1 MTTKAKAAI
10 LYEVGGP
17 WKIEE
22 ITVND
27 PIAGEVQVALTS
39 SGLCHSDEHLLTGD
53 MPSAIP
59 IIGGHEGAGV
69 VTKIGPGVT
78 DLVVGDHVVF
88 SFMPSCGKCHWCSIG
103 KTNLCDAGA
112 TIVTGDGTF
121 NAFDSHGVGLAK
133 MCGVGTFANHLNA
146 KVESCVRIEKD
157 IPLKQAALVGCGV
170 TTGWG
175 SSVYA
180 GEVKV
185 GDNVVVIGCGG
196 IGANAI
202 QGARAAGAKNIV
214 AVDPVAFKREKAM
227 EFGATHTA
235 SSMDE
240 AFGILQ
246 TLSRGV
252 MADKAIYT
260 VGVADGN
267 DMAQVMSLIS
277 KGGRMVITAVAPM
290 FNTEVKM
297 NLFELTIYQKE
308 VRGALFGGGSPRAD
322 IPRLL
327 GLYQAGQL
335 KLDELITRT
344 YTLEEINEGYQDMR
358 DGKNIRGMIVY

>member
-1 MTTKAKAAI
+1 MTTNARAAI

-17 WKIEE
+17 WKVEDI
-22 ITVND
+22 VLDD
-27 PIAGEVQVALTS
+27 PKNGEVQVALTS

-69 VTKIGPGVT
+69 ITHIGPDVQH
-78 DLVVGDHVVF
+78 LAVGDHVVF
-88 SFMPSCGKCHWCSIG
+88 SFMPSCGRCHWCSIG
-103 KTNLCDAGA
+103 KTNLCDSGA
-112 TIVTGDGTF
+112 TIVTGDGTY
-121 NAFDSHGVGLAK
+121 NVHSKDGVGLAK
-133 MCGVGTFANHLNA
+133 MCGLGTFASHVNA
-146 KVESCVRIEKD
+146 KVESCIKIDDD

-175 SSVYA
+175 SSVYSA
-180 GEVKV
+180 EVKP

-196 IGANAI
+196 IGSNAI
-202 QGARAAGAKNIV
+202 QGAKIAGAKNIV

-227 EFGATHTA
+227 EFGATHA
-235 SSMDE
+235 VANMDE
-240 AFGILQ
+240 AFGVLQ
-246 TLSRGV
+246 ELSRGV

-260 VGVADGN
+260 VGVADGQE
-267 DMAQVMSLIS
+267 MAQVMSLIS

-322 IPRLL
+322 IPKLL
-327 GLYQAGQL
+327 SLYQAGQL

-344 YTLEEINEGYQDMR
+344 YTLDEINEGYQDMR

>member
-1 MTTKAKAAI
+1 MKGKAAV

-17 WKIEE
+17 WKVEDID
-22 ITVND
+22 VSD
-27 PIAGEVQVALTS
+27 PGPGEVQVRLVS

-53 MPSAIP
+53 MPSALP
-59 IIGGHEGAGV
+59 IIGGHEGAGEV
-69 VTKIGPGVT
+69 IAVGEGVR
-78 DLVVGDHVVF
+78 DLAVGDHVVF
-88 SFMPSCGKCHWCSIG
+88 GFIPSCGKCHWCSIG

-112 TIVTGDGTF
+112 TILMGDGTF
-121 NAFDSHGVGLAK
+121 NAHNSDGVGLAK
-133 MCGVGTFANHLNA
+133 MCGIGTFATVLNA
-146 KVESCVRIEKD
+146 KVESCIKIDSD
-157 IPLKQAALVGCGV
+157 IPLKQASLVGCGV

-175 SSVYA
+175 SAVYA
-180 GEVKV
+180 GEVKP
-185 GDNVVVIGCGG
+185 GDTVVVIGAGG
-196 IGANAI
+196 IGSNAI
-202 QGARAAGAKNIV
+202 QGAKAAGAKNII

-240 AFGILQ
+240 AFPLIQ
-246 TLSRGV
+246 QLSRGV

-260 VGVADGN
+260 VGVAEGEH
-267 DMAQVMSLIS
+267 MAQVMSLIS

-290 FNTEVKM
+290 ANMDVKM
-297 NLFELTIYQKE
+297 NLFELTIFQKE

-327 GLYQAGQL
+327 GLWQAGQL
-335 KLDELITRT
+335 KLDELITKT
-344 YTLEEINEGYQDMR
+344 YTLEQINEGYQDMR